1 MRLCFIV
8 VLLLLSSCA
17 QKPIPS
23 RKAPKFWAAAA
34 EDVIG
39 FLDKAWDR
47 AYRDHDGKGA
57 DQLVQDVY
65 YARFEPPQRNME
77 AAIKRYISARR
88 AAVVEDAFLQYRRE
102 LKAQSPQGIAKSKL
116 RRLKS
121 MLREDAKKLDSMRIT
136 ARQLRKR

>member
-1 MRLCFIV
+1 MLV
-8 VLLLLSSCA
+8 LVLLSACT
-17 QKPIPS
+17 KPPNS
-23 RKAPKFWAAAA
+23 VKATPKFWAAAA

-39 FLDKAWDR
+39 FLDRAWDK

-57 DQLVQDVY
+57 DQLVQDCY

-77 AAIKRYISARR
+77 AAIKRNISARR
-88 AAVVEDAFLQYRRE
+88 AALVEDAFLQYRRE

-121 MLREDAKKLDSMRIT
+121 MLREDGKKLDSMGIT
-136 ARQLRKR
+136 AGQLRKR